1 QADAPQ
7 RRSVG
12 QCEGAE
18 RAEVDIRLQGRPHGE
33 VRLLAGAAGGCENR
47 EREHSPAERIPVVS
61 AHHRLPP
68 PGTTMEEARYS
79 RGAQIDGVPE
89 ADLGFGNSLA
99 REENP
104 MGRYTTVLGSLHEFE
119 KGRLS
124 IVDDDPKHYCH
135 SNVFAVA
142 SRSSPWEKIA
152 VGKNLE
158 YVIEAIRAE
167 GTSAWMAA
175 NHDEFVVLLDGE
187 VTISFAEHGES
198 VRAAGNAGTQ
208 RLGRDPSGR
217 PLGRVVFT

>member
-1 QADAPQ
+1 
-7 RRSVG
+7 
-12 QCEGAE
+12 
-18 RAEVDIRLQGRPHGE
+18 
-33 VRLLAGAAGGCENR
+33 
-47 EREHSPAERIPVVS
+47 
-61 AHHRLPP
+61 
-68 PGTTMEEARYS
+68 MEEARYS
-79 RGAQIDGVPE
+79 RRAQNDGVPE

-142 SRSSPWEKIA
+142 SRSEPYEKVA

-158 YVIEAIRAE
+158 FVIEAIRAE

-187 VTISFAEHGES
+187 VTISFAEPG
-198 VRAAGNAGTQ
+198 AAAIAENKDGTQ
-208 RLGRDPSGR
+208 RLAGDPTGRKM
-217 PLGRVVFT
+217 GRVFLKRGHQALLPKGAAYRFSAARPSVLIQQTIAGDLTRQKWAEICAS